1 MGLELLA
8 NHPALNL
15 HGILPIAKPRGIVS
29 KDISRWLV
37 KRLGKVKIGHV
48 GTLDPMA
55 EGVLPILLGSAT
67 RFQDHLLDN
76 SKTYEFDVQFGF
88 QTDTLDSDGQVTNRT
103 TSVPDAAHQ
112 VAQALPSF
120 VGKISQIPPIYSA
133 IKYNGKPLYNYAR
146 QGNEEVVPLANL
158 ERNVEV
164 SKLELIRFANQTAT
178 ILVSGSK
185 GLYVRCLARDIAFS
199 LGTLGT
205 VTRLVR
211 TEAAGFN
218 LKDCFYPD
226 LGQNQQDSPSIISQ
240 VIPLEKAP
248 LNLPSLEITEANAI
262 SRLLM
267 GQDLVLEKNLFFLKL
282 MHGRGTYEPLSD
294 DILVFKNNLGKLFG
308 IGTVISSDTGSIK
321 IRMKRQ
327 LK

>member
-146 QGNEEVVPLANL
+146 QGTKKLSPL
-158 ERNVEV
+158 
-164 SKLELIRFANQTAT
+164 
-178 ILVSGSK
+178 
-185 GLYVRCLARDIAFS
+185 
-199 LGTLGT
+199 
-205 VTRLVR
+205 
-211 TEAAGFN
+211 
-218 LKDCFYPD
+218 P
-226 LGQNQQDSPSIISQ
+226 IS
-240 VIPLEKAP
+240 
-248 LNLPSLEITEANAI
+248 NA
-262 SRLLM
+262 M
-267 GQDLVLEKNLFFLKL
+267 
-282 MHGRGTYEPLSD
+282 
-294 DILVFKNNLGKLFG
+294 
-308 IGTVISSDTGSIK
+308 
-321 IRMKRQ
+321 
-327 LK
+327 